1 MYESFFSLTGKPFEL
16 LPDPEF
22 LYLSPAH
29 RKAITYLDYGIRE
42 RAGFIL
48 LTGEVGSGKTTIIK
62 NIIKTLDKN
71 VNTSKIF
78 NTSVTAHQLLSLIND
93 DFGLDIAG
101 KDKVALFKDLYDFL
115 IREFVS
121 GRHCLLMIDEA
132 QNLSPDCLE
141 EVRMLSN
148 LETENSKL
156 LQIILVG
163 QPELRRFL
171 AAAEMRQLRQRIS
184 INCHI
189 TPLDREQTEA
199 YILHRLERAGNRH
212 AVAISAES
220 FDVIQHHSRGIPR
233 LINIMCDFLLLS
245 AFVDESHDISEEM
258 VREIAADLQFEQNYW
273 NTDEPSKVTEEGHDQ
288 LVPDAVIVSGHE
300 EELFLMLKKLSFRVE
315 QLESRVSTA
324 SNPEEIP
331 ALVQRTDAL
340 EDALRELWR
349 VVQRIASEPQAAG
362 GAQVSGEAARHEP
375 PPLVSPKMPQRKG
388 IFQSLFGRS

>member
-1 MYESFFSLTGKPFEL
+1 
-16 LPDPEF
+16 
-22 LYLSPAH
+22 
-29 RKAITYLDYGIRE
+29 
-42 RAGFIL
+42 
-48 LTGEVGSGKTTIIK
+48 
-62 NIIKTLDKN
+62 
-71 VNTSKIF
+71 
-78 NTSVTAHQLLSLIND
+78 
-93 DFGLDIAG
+93 
-101 KDKVALFKDLYDFL
+101 
-115 IREFVS
+115 
-121 GRHCLLMIDEA
+121 
-132 QNLSPDCLE
+132 
-141 EVRMLSN
+141 
-148 LETENSKL
+148 
-156 LQIILVG
+156 
-163 QPELRRFL
+163 
-171 AAAEMRQLRQRIS
+171 
-184 INCHI
+184 
-189 TPLDREQTEA
+189 
-199 YILHRLERAGNRH
+199 
-212 AVAISAES
+212 
-220 FDVIQHHSRGIPR
+220 
-233 LINIMCDFLLLS
+233 
-245 AFVDESHDISEEM
+245 VDESRDISEEM